1 MKNTYIVDLPT
12 INQVFMKQKHIPRD
26 ISWLSFNARVLQEA
40 NDITVPL
47 QERIRFLG
55 IFSNNLDEFFRVR
68 VATLK
73 RMVELIDKK
82 KRVNIDIID
91 SPQVILDEIQR
102 VVLRQQNEFSRIWQ
116 NILKEL
122 KANKILIVD
131 NKQLNAEQKEFV
143 KTYFDNEVRHDII
156 PLMIE
161 NLPQLPYLRDK
172 SLYLAIVMG
181 NKNDAY
187 QQKFALIEV
196 PSRSV
201 GRFIILPSKNG
212 FTTIMLLEDLIEFNL
227 PIIFSHFK
235 FNQFDAH
242 VFKITKDAEIDLDQE
257 VGLNFIDKIS
267 KGIKNRRKG
276 KPVRFVYEKDMNP
289 EMLEFLIKKL
299 GLNRKS
305 SIIPGG
311 HIHNFRHFMDFPNVI
326 KEPNYN
332 RPRPFIHPAFKK
344 KVMVFDLIMQKDIM
358 LHFPYHAYD
367 PVIDML
373 REAAMDD
380 TVISI
385 KITAY
390 RLASNSKVINALINA
405 ARNGKKVTVFLEL
418 KARFDEEANLE
429 WKTIME
435 EEGITVLV
443 GIPNMKVH
451 AKLCVIQKRVK
462 NKLVQYGFISTG
474 NLNEK
479 TAKLYADHCLMTKN
493 VTLMNESNRIF
504 NYLEHWQLGD
514 KPIVKMRNL
523 LISPINMRSAL
534 LDLIEKE
541 IQIAKKG
548 YVASITVKLNSLT
561 DTILL
566 DALYKAVKAG
576 VKVNLIIRGILTL
589 KNVNEKNA
597 GKINSISIVDQYL
610 EHARVIIFNNKGNQ
624 KVFIS
629 SADWMVRN
637 LDHRI
642 EVAVPIIDPVI
653 KKELIDMIHI
663 QLKDN
668 QKARILD
675 IDLSN
680 KYVPS
685 AKATSFKSQEETYKF
700 LKGKR

>member
-479 TAKLYADHCLMTKN
+479 TAKIYADHCLMTKN
-493 VTLMNESNRIF
+493 VTLMNEANRIF
-504 NYLEHWQLGD
+504 NYLGNWQLGD

-534 LDLIEKE
+534 LDLIENE

-624 KVFIS
+624 KVYIS

-642 EVAVPIIDPVI
+642 EVAVPIVDPVI
-653 KKELIDMIHI
+653 KKELIDIIHI

-685 AKATSFKSQEETYKF
+685 EKATRFKSQEETYKF

>member
-82 KRVNIDIID
+82 RRVNIDIID

-429 WKTIME
+429 WKAIME

-479 TAKLYADHCLMTKN
+479 TAKIYADHCLMTKN

-548 YVASITVKLNSLT
+548 YVASITVKLNSMT

-642 EVAVPIIDPVI
+642 EVAVPIVDPVI

-685 AKATSFKSQEETYKF
+685 EKATRFKSQEETYKF

>member
-1 MKNTYIVDLPT
+1 
-12 INQVFMKQKHIPRD
+12 
-26 ISWLSFNARVLQEA
+26 
-40 NDITVPL
+40 
-47 QERIRFLG
+47 
-55 IFSNNLDEFFRVR
+55 
-68 VATLK
+68 
-73 RMVELIDKK
+73 
-82 KRVNIDIID
+82 
-91 SPQVILDEIQR
+91 
-102 VVLRQQNEFSRIWQ
+102 
-116 NILKEL
+116 
-122 KANKILIVD
+122 
-131 NKQLNAEQKEFV
+131 
-143 KTYFDNEVRHDII
+143 
-156 PLMIE
+156 
-161 NLPQLPYLRDK
+161 
-172 SLYLAIVMG
+172 
-181 NKNDAY
+181 
-187 QQKFALIEV
+187 
-196 PSRSV
+196 
-201 GRFIILPSKNG
+201 
-212 FTTIMLLEDLIEFNL
+212 
-227 PIIFSHFK
+227 
-235 FNQFDAH
+235 
-242 VFKITKDAEIDLDQE
+242 
-257 VGLNFIDKIS
+257 
-267 KGIKNRRKG
+267 
-276 KPVRFVYEKDMNP
+276 
-289 EMLEFLIKKL
+289 
-299 GLNRKS
+299 
-305 SIIPGG
+305 
-311 HIHNFRHFMDFPNVI
+311 
-326 KEPNYN
+326 
-332 RPRPFIHPAFKK
+332 
-344 KVMVFDLIMQKDIM
+344 MQKDIM

-479 TAKLYADHCLMTKN
+479 TAKIYADHCLMTKN
-493 VTLMNESNRIF
+493 VTLMNEANRIF
-504 NYLEHWQLGD
+504 NYLGNWQLGD

-534 LDLIEKE
+534 LDLIENE

-561 DTILL
+561 DTMLL
-566 DALYKAVKAG
+566 EALYKAVKAG

-642 EVAVPIIDPVI
+642 EVAVPIVDPVI
-653 KKELIDMIHI
+653 KKELIDIIHI

-685 AKATSFKSQEETYKF
+685 EKATRFKSQEETYKF

>member
-1 MKNTYIVDLPT
+1 
-12 INQVFMKQKHIPRD
+12 
-26 ISWLSFNARVLQEA
+26 
-40 NDITVPL
+40 
-47 QERIRFLG
+47 
-55 IFSNNLDEFFRVR
+55 
-68 VATLK
+68 
-73 RMVELIDKK
+73 
-82 KRVNIDIID
+82 
-91 SPQVILDEIQR
+91 
-102 VVLRQQNEFSRIWQ
+102 
-116 NILKEL
+116 
-122 KANKILIVD
+122 
-131 NKQLNAEQKEFV
+131 
-143 KTYFDNEVRHDII
+143 
-156 PLMIE
+156 
-161 NLPQLPYLRDK
+161 
-172 SLYLAIVMG
+172 
-181 NKNDAY
+181 
-187 QQKFALIEV
+187 
-196 PSRSV
+196 
-201 GRFIILPSKNG
+201 
-212 FTTIMLLEDLIEFNL
+212 
-227 PIIFSHFK
+227 
-235 FNQFDAH
+235 
-242 VFKITKDAEIDLDQE
+242 
-257 VGLNFIDKIS
+257 
-267 KGIKNRRKG
+267 
-276 KPVRFVYEKDMNP
+276 
-289 EMLEFLIKKL
+289 
-299 GLNRKS
+299 
-305 SIIPGG
+305 
-311 HIHNFRHFMDFPNVI
+311 MDFPNVI

-344 KVMVFDLIMQKDIM
+344 KMMVFDLIMQKDIM

-429 WKTIME
+429 WKAIME

-479 TAKLYADHCLMTKN
+479 TAKIYADHCLMTKN

-504 NYLEHWQLGD
+504 NYLENWQFGD

-523 LISPINMRSAL
+523 LISPINMRSGL

-642 EVAVPIIDPVI
+642 EVAVPIVDPVI
-653 KKELIDMIHI
+653 KKELIDIIHI

-685 AKATSFKSQEETYKF
+685 EKASRFKSQEETYKF

>member
-1 MKNTYIVDLPT
+1 
-12 INQVFMKQKHIPRD
+12 MKQKHIPRD

-40 NDITVPL
+40 NDISVPL

-73 RMVELIDKK
+73 RMIEFVDKK
-82 KRVNIDIID
+82 KRANIELIT

-102 VVLRQQNEFSRIWQ
+102 VVLRQQNEFNRIWQ

-122 KANKILIVD
+122 KSNKILIVD

-143 KTYFDNEVRHDII
+143 KNYFDNEVRHDII

-181 NKNDAY
+181 NKNNAY

-212 FTTIMLLEDLIEFNL
+212 NTTVMLLEDLIEFNL

-257 VGLNFIDKIS
+257 VGINFIDKIT

-326 KEPNYN
+326 KDKSYI
-332 RPRPFIHPAFKK
+332 RPKPFIHPAFKK
-344 KVMVFDLIMQKDIM
+344 KVMVFDMVMQKDIM

-367 PVIDML
+367 TVVDML

-380 TVISI
+380 MVLSI

-429 WKTIME
+429 WKTVME

-479 TAKLYADHCLMTKN
+479 TAKIYADHCLITKN
-493 VTLMNESNRIF
+493 ITLMNEANKIF
-504 NYLEHWQLGD
+504 NYLANWQQGD

-523 LISPINMRSAL
+523 LISPINMRSAF

-548 YVASITVKLNSLT
+548 VAASITVKLNSLT

-589 KNVNEKNA
+589 KISNEKNA
-597 GKINSISIVDQYL
+597 GKLNAISIVDQYL

-624 KVFIS
+624 KVYIS

-642 EVAVPIIDPVI
+642 EVAVPIVDPI
-653 KKELIDMIHI
+653 LKKELIDIIQI

-668 QKARILD
+668 QKARVLD

-685 AKATSFKSQEETYKF
+685 EKATPFKSQEQTYKF

>member
-429 WKTIME
+429 WKAIME

-479 TAKLYADHCLMTKN
+479 TAKIYADHCLMTKN

-685 AKATSFKSQEETYKF
+685 EKATRFKSQEETYKF

>member
-1 MKNTYIVDLPT
+1 MKNTYIVDLPI

-429 WKTIME
+429 WKAIME

-642 EVAVPIIDPVI
+642 EVAVPIVDPVI

-685 AKATSFKSQEETYKF
+685 EKATRFKSQEETYKF